1 MRNTIKYFVNF
12 IYTMEVRIMT
22 EKLTSHDWDEIRGKF
37 TTDTILEILRK
48 DLSNLQNVDPVDQVT
63 RNEKNYV
70 YYTYST
76 RYNKMQEFYD
86 YANRGLLFV
95 IGVYVFETDEEAK
108 KNAFGILDTLFRS
121 FQFAVNTHFR
131 ETKNTKK
138 FAVYYE
144 ALCNLRAANWIDRLY
159 KFAEDDRY
167 SDFTSGGLLLQNRI
181 AFDSTRVLDYF
192 TNPEY
197 ASRFSNLEITELLLI
212 ASNITRLLNGL
223 SKAYQLTEFHPDVII
238 NTEISN
244 QSRNIYN
251 HILGTNDDGIERL
264 DSYINVENPITTA
277 FCLYLINSPDVQE
290 LLKMRCDIRFGAPAH
305 LSKM

>member
-1 MRNTIKYFVNF
+1 
-12 IYTMEVRIMT
+12 MT
-22 EKLTSHDWDEIRGKF
+22 EKLTSHDWDDIRGKF
-37 TTDTILEILRK
+37 TTDTILEILQK

-76 RYNKMQEFYD
+76 RYNKMQEFYN
-86 YANRGLLFV
+86 YANKGLLFV

-108 KNAFGILDTLFRS
+108 RIAFEILDTLFRS
-121 FQFAVNTHFR
+121 FQFTVHTHFR

-144 ALCNLRAANWIDRLY
+144 ALCTLRAANWIDRLY

-181 AFDSTRVLDYF
+181 TYDSTRVLDYF

-197 ASRFSNLEITELLLI
+197 ATRFSNLEINELLLI

-223 SKAYQLTEFHPDVII
+223 GKAYQLTAFHPDVII
-238 NTEISN
+238 DTKISN

-277 FCLYLINSPDVQE
+277 FCMYLENSPDVQE
-290 LLKMRCDIRFGAPAH
+290 MIKMRSDVRFGAPAH

>member
-1 MRNTIKYFVNF
+1 
-12 IYTMEVRIMT
+12 MT
-22 EKLTSHDWDEIRGKF
+22 EKLTSHDWDEISGDF
-37 TTDTILEILRK
+37 TTDKILKILQK
-48 DLSNLQNVDPVDQVT
+48 DLSKLQNVNPVDQVT

-76 RYNKMQEFYD
+76 RYSKMQEFYD
-86 YANRGLLFV
+86 YANKGLLFV

-108 KNAFGILDTLFRS
+108 KNAFEILDTLFRS
-121 FQFAVNTHFR
+121 FQFAVHTHFR
-131 ETKNTKK
+131 ETKNTRK
-138 FAVYYE
+138 FAAYYE
-144 ALCNLRAANWIDRLY
+144 ALCTLRAANWIDRLNR
-159 KFAEDDRY
+159 FAEDDRY

-223 SKAYQLTEFHPDVII
+223 GKAYQLTAFHPEVII

-264 DSYINVENPITTA
+264 DSYIDVENPITTA
-277 FCLYLINSPDVQE
+277 FCLYLENSPDVQE
-290 LLKMRCDIRFGAPAH
+290 MIKMRSDVRFGAPAH
-305 LSKM
+305 MSKI

>member
-1 MRNTIKYFVNF
+1 
-12 IYTMEVRIMT
+12 MT
-22 EKLTSHDWDEIRGKF
+22 EKLTSRDWDEISGDF
-37 TTDTILEILRK
+37 TTDKILKILRK
-48 DLSNLQNVDPVDQVT
+48 DLSKLQNVDLVDQIT

-76 RYNKMQEFYD
+76 RYNKMQEFCD
-86 YANRGLLFV
+86 YANKGLLFV
-95 IGVYVFETDEEAK
+95 IGVYVFETNEEAK
-108 KNAFGILDTLFRS
+108 KIAFEILDTLFRS
-121 FQFAVNTHFR
+121 FRFATHTHFR

-138 FAVYYE
+138 FAAYYE
-144 ALCNLRAANWIDRLY
+144 ALCTLRAANWIDRLNR
-159 KFAEDDRY
+159 FVEDDRY

-197 ASRFSNLEITELLLI
+197 ASKFSNLEITELLLI

-223 SKAYQLTEFHPDVII
+223 GKAYQLTAFHPEVII
-238 NTEISN
+238 NTEISK

-277 FCLYLINSPDVQE
+277 FCLYLENSPDVQE
-290 LLKMRCDIRFGAPAH
+290 MIKMRCDIRFGAPAH
-305 LSKM
+305 MSKI

>member
-1 MRNTIKYFVNF
+1 
-12 IYTMEVRIMT
+12 MT

-48 DLSNLQNVDPVDQVT
+48 DLSNLQNVDPVDQIT

-76 RYNKMQEFYD
+76 IYNKMQEFYD
-86 YANRGLLFV
+86 YANKGLLFV

-108 KNAFGILDTLFRS
+108 KIAFDILDTLFRS
-121 FQFAVNTHFR
+121 FRFAVHTHFR
-131 ETKNTKK
+131 GTKNTKK
-138 FAVYYE
+138 FAAYYE
-144 ALCNLRAANWIDRLY
+144 ALCTLRAANWIDRLY
-159 KFAEDDRY
+159 KFTEDDRY
-167 SDFTSGGLLLQNRI
+167 SDFTSGGLLLHNRI
-181 AFDSTRVLDYF
+181 TYDSTRVLDYF

-223 SKAYQLTEFHPDVII
+223 GKAYQLTTFHPEIII
-238 NTEISN
+238 NKEISD

-290 LLKMRCDIRFGAPAH
+290 MIKMRGDVRFGAPAH
-305 LSKM
+305 TSEM

>member
-1 MRNTIKYFVNF
+1 
-12 IYTMEVRIMT
+12 MEVRIMT
-22 EKLTSHDWDEIRGKF
+22 EKLTSHNWGEISGDF
-37 TTDTILEILRK
+37 TTDKILEILRK
-48 DLSNLQNVDPVDQVT
+48 DLSNLQKVDPVDQIT

-76 RYNKMQEFYD
+76 RYNKMQEFYN

-95 IGVYVFETDEEAK
+95 IGVYVFETD
-108 KNAFGILDTLFRS
+108 KNAKRIAFEILDTLFRS
-121 FQFAVNTHFR
+121 SQFAVHTHFR
-131 ETKNTKK
+131 ETKNTRK
-138 FAVYYE
+138 FAAYYE
-144 ALCNLRAANWIDRLY
+144 ALCTLRAANWIDRLNR
-159 KFAEDDRY
+159 FAEDDRY

-197 ASRFSNLEITELLLI
+197 TSRFSNLEITELLLI

-223 SKAYQLTEFHPDVII
+223 GKAYQLTAFHPDVII

>member
-1 MRNTIKYFVNF
+1 
-12 IYTMEVRIMT
+12 MT

-48 DLSNLQNVDPVDQVT
+48 DLSNLQNVDPVDQIT
-63 RNEKNYV
+63 RIEKNYV

-76 RYNKMQEFYD
+76 IYNKMQEFYD
-86 YANRGLLFV
+86 YANKGLLFV

-108 KNAFGILDTLFRS
+108 KIAFDILDTLFRS
-121 FQFAVNTHFR
+121 FRFAVHTHFR
-131 ETKNTKK
+131 GTKNTKK
-138 FAVYYE
+138 FAAYYE
-144 ALCNLRAANWIDRLY
+144 ALCTLRAANWIDRLY
-159 KFAEDDRY
+159 KFTEDDRY
-167 SDFTSGGLLLQNRI
+167 SDFTSGGLLLHNRI
-181 AFDSTRVLDYF
+181 TYDSTRVLDYF

-223 SKAYQLTEFHPDVII
+223 GKAYQLTTFHPEIII
-238 NTEISN
+238 NKEISD

-290 LLKMRCDIRFGAPAH
+290 MIKMRGDVRFGAPAH
-305 LSKM
+305 TSEM

>member
-1 MRNTIKYFVNF
+1 
-12 IYTMEVRIMT
+12 MT
-22 EKLTSHDWDEIRGKF
+22 EKLTSHDWDEISGDF
-37 TTDTILEILRK
+37 TTDKILKILQK
-48 DLSNLQNVDPVDQVT
+48 DLSKLQNVNPVDQVT

-76 RYNKMQEFYD
+76 RYSKMQEFYD
-86 YANRGLLFV
+86 YANKGLLFV

-108 KNAFGILDTLFRS
+108 KNAFEILDTLFMS

-144 ALCNLRAANWIDRLY
+144 ALCTLRAANWIDRLN

-181 AFDSTRVLDYF
+181 AYDSTRVLDYF

-223 SKAYQLTEFHPDVII
+223 SKAYQLTAFHPDVII
-238 NTEISN
+238 NKDISN
-244 QSRNIYN
+244 QSRNIYK

-264 DSYINVENPITTA
+264 DSYINVENPIATA
-277 FCLYLINSPDVQE
+277 FCMYLENSPDVQE
-290 LLKMRCDIRFGAPAH
+290 MIKMRSDVRFGAPAYM
-305 LSKM
+305 SKM

>member
-1 MRNTIKYFVNF
+1 MI
-12 IYTMEVRIMT
+12 
-22 EKLTSHDWDEIRGKF
+22 EKLTSHEWGEISGDF
-37 TTDTILEILRK
+37 TTDKILKILQK
-48 DLSNLQNVDPVDQVT
+48 DLSNLQNVNPVDQVT

-76 RYNKMQEFYD
+76 RYNKMQEFYN

-95 IGVYVFETDEEAK
+95 IGVYVFETDEKAK
-108 KNAFGILDTLFRS
+108 RIAFEILDTLFRS
-121 FQFAVNTHFR
+121 FQFTVHTHFR

-159 KFAEDDRY
+159 KFAENDRY

-181 AFDSTRVLDYF
+181 VYDSTRVLDYF

-223 SKAYQLTEFHPDVII
+223 SKAYQLIEFHPDIII
-238 NTEISN
+238 NKEISN

-277 FCLYLINSPDVQE
+277 FCMYLENSPDVQE
-290 LLKMRCDIRFGAPAH
+290 MIKMRSDVRFGAPAH

>member
-1 MRNTIKYFVNF
+1 MI
-12 IYTMEVRIMT
+12 
-22 EKLTSHDWDEIRGKF
+22 EKLTSHEWGEISGDF
-37 TTDTILEILRK
+37 TTDKILKILQK
-48 DLSNLQNVDPVDQVT
+48 DLSNLQNVNPVDQVT

-76 RYNKMQEFYD
+76 RYNKMQEFYN

-95 IGVYVFETDEEAK
+95 IGVYVFETD
-108 KNAFGILDTLFRS
+108 KNAKRIAFEILDTLFRS
-121 FQFAVNTHFR
+121 SQFAVHTHFR
-131 ETKNTKK
+131 ETKNTRK
-138 FAVYYE
+138 FAAYYE
-144 ALCNLRAANWIDRLY
+144 ALCTLRAANWIDRLNR
-159 KFAEDDRY
+159 FAEDDRY

-197 ASRFSNLEITELLLI
+197 TSRFSNLEITELLLI

-223 SKAYQLTEFHPDVII
+223 GKAYQLTAFHPDVII

-290 LLKMRCDIRFGAPAH
+290 MLKMRCDVRFGAPAH

>member
-1 MRNTIKYFVNF
+1 
-12 IYTMEVRIMT
+12 MEVRIMI
-22 EKLTSHDWDEIRGKF
+22 EKLTSHEWGEISGDF
-37 TTDTILEILRK
+37 TTDKILKILQK
-48 DLSNLQNVDPVDQVT
+48 DLSNLQNVNPVDQVT

-70 YYTYST
+70 NYTYST

-86 YANRGLLFV
+86 YANKGLLFV

-108 KNAFGILDTLFRS
+108 RIAFDILDTLFRS
-121 FQFAVNTHFR
+121 FQFAVHTHFR

-144 ALCNLRAANWIDRLY
+144 ALCTLRAANWIDRLY
-159 KFAEDDRY
+159 KFAENDRY

-181 AFDSTRVLDYF
+181 AYDSTRVLDYF
-192 TNPEY
+192 TNPVY
-197 ASRFSNLEITELLLI
+197 ACRFSTLEITELLLI

-223 SKAYQLTEFHPDVII
+223 GKAYQLTAFHPDIII
-238 NTEISN
+238 NKEISN

-277 FCLYLINSPDVQE
+277 FCLYLENSPDVQE
-290 LLKMRCDIRFGAPAH
+290 LIKMRCDVRFGAPAH

>member
-1 MRNTIKYFVNF
+1 MI
-12 IYTMEVRIMT
+12 
-22 EKLTSHDWDEIRGKF
+22 EKLTSHDWGEISGDF
-37 TTDTILEILRK
+37 TTDKILEILRK
-48 DLSNLQNVDPVDQVT
+48 DLSKLQKVDPVDQIT

-86 YANRGLLFV
+86 YANKGLLFV

-108 KNAFGILDTLFRS
+108 KLAFEILDTLFRS
-121 FQFAVNTHFR
+121 FRFAVHTHFR
-131 ETKNTKK
+131 ETKNTRK
-138 FAVYYE
+138 FAAYYE
-144 ALCNLRAANWIDRLY
+144 ALCTLRASNWIDRLNR
-159 KFAEDDRY
+159 FAEDDRY

-181 AFDSTRVLDYF
+181 AYDSTRVLDYF

-212 ASNITRLLNGL
+212 ASSITRLLNGL
-223 SKAYQLTEFHPDVII
+223 TKAYQLTEFHPEIII

-290 LLKMRCDIRFGAPAH
+290 LLKMRCDVRFGAPAH
-305 LSKM
+305 LSKT